1 MRHHRPFGA
10 RAPGYN
16 RDMNVTALDLATTP
30 SRSGRDM
37 LGRYAWLARLADKAR
52 ADHAGTEG
60 EYIAYCG
67 LSTGFLDRAGVSV
80 DDFDKLIT
88 EDASDADLV
97 KYFDEHVSDAQRE
110 AANRYVLDDM
120 KAHLDKQDAEEGR

>member
-1 MRHHRPFGA
+1 
-10 RAPGYN
+10 
-16 RDMNVTALDLATTP
+16 MNTTALDLNTTP
-30 SRSGRDM
+30 PRSGREL

-88 EDASDADLV
+88 DGASDADLMR
-97 KYFDEHVSDAQRE
+97 YFDEHVSDAQRE

-120 KAHLDKQDAEEGR
+120 ASHLDEQEAEEGR

>member
-1 MRHHRPFGA
+1 MDVA
-10 RAPGYN
+10 AI
-16 RDMNVTALDLATTP
+16 DLNTTP
-30 SRSGRDM
+30 PRSGREL
-37 LGRYAWLARLADKAR
+37 LGRYAWLARLADKVR

-88 EDASDADLV
+88 DGASDADLA

-110 AANRYVLDDM
+110 TANAYVLHDM
-120 KAHLDKQDAEEGR
+120 KSHLDKQDAEEGR

>member
-1 MRHHRPFGA
+1 
-10 RAPGYN
+10 
-16 RDMNVTALDLATTP
+16 MNVTALDLSTTP
-30 SRSGRDM
+30 PRSGRTM

-88 EDASDADLV
+88 QDASDADLT

-110 AANRYVLDDM
+110 AANRYVLEDM
-120 KAHLDKQDAEEGR
+120 KSHLDKQDAEEGY

>member
-1 MRHHRPFGA
+1 
-10 RAPGYN
+10 
-16 RDMNVTALDLATTP
+16 MNVTALDLSTTP
-30 SRSGRDM
+30 PRSGRTM

-88 EDASDADLV
+88 DGASDADLT

-110 AANRYVLDDM
+110 AANRYVLEDM
-120 KAHLDKQDAEEGR
+120 KSHLDEQDAEEGH

>member
-1 MRHHRPFGA
+1 
-10 RAPGYN
+10 
-16 RDMNVTALDLATTP
+16 MNVTAPDLTSTP
-30 SRSGRDM
+30 PRSGREK

-80 DDFDKLIT
+80 DDFDKLIRDNAT
-88 EDASDADLV
+88 DTDLT
-97 KYFDEHVSDAQRE
+97 KYFDEHVSDAQRD

-120 KAHLDKQDAEEGR
+120 KSHLDKQDAEEGR